1 MHPAM
6 RKILLVLAFTAVC
19 LTGCKTTER
28 FARNLRITSEPDDQF
43 PKLDEP
49 KQRLATTKTREDS
62 SSLSKASSSDASPH
76 VTRTAS
82 NRTTSEGGDSN
93 NAQRTLSDQENRSD
107 DQGSN
112 ETPLSAKAAKSEAA
126 QVDRDVANLPDS
138 ESKEL
143 MSAFRDYPPEVQRE
157 ALRRLAA
164 ATALR
169 ANQTAEPNEIELA
182 SEVNDVPAL
191 PEKTNTM
198 SETEPGRIDSP
209 TETSPAVAVSEKAP
223 IDPPVLNDEVSAAPA
238 EPASRALEESP
249 LVMTEVEAPMVQA
262 AVGVGGESD
271 PLIRTVSAD
280 GDPREAGAISRAA
293 LDSSLQID
301 VDPTELTS
309 QLSDRVLYA
318 SILKRLAKP
327 KEGESESERLS
338 RLIRVRHL
346 MVLSGDPDGAVERMD
361 DLPRFEQEFLR
372 HQMLGLWTM
381 IDPQGHPVTG
391 RRFTAALPQIREAAK
406 FAAAAT
412 DSLEVRSLA
421 FCTEIESYG
430 QITTFTGN
438 RFDSGQ
444 QVILYCEIENFTVK
458 EQEKG
463 FETHLQGSYDIFN
476 ESNEKVVSQLL
487 PEDQQISSNYLRDY
501 FIAYQMHLPAQLS
514 AGTYRLQLT
523 MEDVVGKKYGQASIP
538 FEITN

>member
-19 LTGCKTTER
+19 LTGCQTTER

-93 NAQRTLSDQENRSD
+93 NAQRTLSDQENQSD

-112 ETPLSAKAAKSEAA
+112 EMPLSAKAAKSEAA

-143 MSAFRDYPPEVQRE
+143 LSAFRDYPPEVQRE

-169 ANQTAEPNEIELA
+169 ANQTAQPNEIDLA

-191 PEKTNTM
+191 PEKTNTV
-198 SETEPGRIDSP
+198 SGAEPGRIDSQ
-209 TETSPAVAVSEKAP
+209 TETSSAVAVSEKAP
-223 IDPPVLNDEVSAAPA
+223 IDQPALNDEVSAAPA
-238 EPASRALEESP
+238 ESASSALEESP
-249 LVMTEVEAPMVQA
+249 LVMTEVEAPLVQA
-262 AVGVGGESD
+262 AVGVGVESD
-271 PLIRTVSAD
+271 PLIKTVSAD
-280 GDPREAGAISRAA
+280 GDRIEAGAITRAA

-301 VDPTELTS
+301 VDPTALTS

-338 RLIRVRHL
+338 RLIRLRHL

-361 DLPRFEQEFLR
+361 DLPRVEQEFLR

-538 FEITN
+538 FEITK

>member
-1 MHPAM
+1 M

>member
-6 RKILLVLAFTAVC
+6 RIILLVLAFTAVC
-19 LTGCKTTER
+19 LTGCKTSER

-43 PKLDEP
+43 PRLDEP
-49 KQRLATTKTREDS
+49 KQRLATTKTSEDL

-82 NRTTSEGGDSN
+82 NLTTSEGGKSN
-93 NAQRTLSDQENRSD
+93 TAQQNLGDQENRSD

-112 ETPLSAKAAKSEAA
+112 ETRQSAKTAESDGA
-126 QVDRDVANLPDS
+126 QIDRDVANLPDS

-169 ANQTAEPNEIELA
+169 ANQTAQPDEIDLA
-182 SEVNDVPAL
+182 SEANDVPAR
-191 PEKTNTM
+191 PEKTNTT
-198 SETEPGRIDSP
+198 SGTEPGRIDSQPETPP
-209 TETSPAVAVSEKAP
+209 TVAVSEEAA
-223 IDPPVLNDEVSAAPA
+223 IDPPGSSDDVLLAPA
-238 EPASRALEESP
+238 EPASSALEESP
-249 LVMTEVEAPMVQA
+249 LMMTEVEAPLVPDE
-262 AVGVGGESD
+262 VGVGVESD
-271 PLIRTVSAD
+271 PLIKTVSAD
-280 GDPREAGAISRAA
+280 GDRGEAGAISRAV

-301 VDPTELTS
+301 VDPTTLTS
-309 QLSDRVLYA
+309 QLSDQVLYA
-318 SILKRLAKP
+318 SILKRLAKS
-327 KEGESESERLS
+327 KVGESESERLS
-338 RLIRVRHL
+338 RLIRLRHL
-346 MVLSGDPDGAVERMD
+346 MVLSGDPDGAVESMD
-361 DLPRFEQEFLR
+361 DLPRVEQEFLR

-391 RRFTAALPQIREAAK
+391 RRFAAALPQIREAAK

-412 DSLEVRSLA
+412 DSLDVRSLA

-523 MEDVVGKKYGQASIP
+523 MEDVVGKKYGQANIP
-538 FEITN
+538 FEITE